1 MMRAILLSLF
11 AFLISACGGSAG
23 QDVIT
28 EPLEGAI
35 GNTDNGAALFAARTG
50 GHCVLCHMVGGLDA
64 EFQGNLGPDL
74 SAVGSR
80 LTPAQLRLRIV
91 DYDRVKPG
99 TTMPPYYRTN
109 NLHQVAPDYAGKT
122 LLSAQDIEDIIAY
135 LAQQKDTSL

>member
-1 MMRAILLSLF
+1 MMRGILLSLF
-11 AFLISACGGSAG
+11 AFLISACGGSVG
-23 QDVIT
+23 QDAIT
-28 EPLEGAI
+28 QPLEGAI
-35 GNTDNGAALFAARTG
+35 GSAEDGAAIFAARTG
-50 GHCVLCHMVGGLDA
+50 GHCVLCHMVSGLDA
-64 EFQGNLGPDL
+64 EFQGNIGPEL

-109 NLHQVAPDYAGKT
+109 DLHQVAPDYAGKT